1 MHRLLLF
8 IFGSAMIIGLSLAS
22 GSGFAQAE
30 GDVPVSAFDDSFSLS
45 AATQSGIS
53 ITWRADRR
61 NGRVSV
67 CFVPRRGPGD
77 VICSDWSAKAPEA
90 ARSNYSINA
99 ETSAVAGIAW
109 VWRINTMTGLV
120 SYCSVPCCTADIPN
134 KRPQCAE
141 MAAPRE

>member
-1 MHRLLLF
+1 MDRMLLF
-8 IFGSAMIIGLSLAS
+8 FLGLAVIAGLGLAPTS
-22 GSGFAQAE
+22 GHAQDE
-30 GDVPVSAFDDSFSLS
+30 SERPVSAFDDSFSLS
-45 AATQSGIS
+45 AAAQSGIP

-67 CFVPRRGPGD
+67 CFVPRRGSGD
-77 VICSDWSAKAPEA
+77 VICSDWSAKAPQA

-109 VWRINTMTGLV
+109 VWRINTVTGLV

-141 MAAPRE
+141 IAAPKE